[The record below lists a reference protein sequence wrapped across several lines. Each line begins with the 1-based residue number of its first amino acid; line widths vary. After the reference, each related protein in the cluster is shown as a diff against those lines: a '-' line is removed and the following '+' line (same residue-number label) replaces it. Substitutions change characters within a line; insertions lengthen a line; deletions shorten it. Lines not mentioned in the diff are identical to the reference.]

1 MRSEQETNFLLV
13 AGGGIFC
20 WVRYFSLGKYIWFSF
35 EKDEVFGALH
45 SSSGLRRRRTAVGE
59 GVLGDYFTMLS
70 VGAFLLF
77 PERAIKQGELSR
89 EDFIFFPKSLLRV
102 VRFLCSVGLVGAVFL
117 LGVGVVGVVAGWLK

>member
-13 AGGGIFC
+13 AGGGIFL
-20 WVRYFSLGKYIWFSF
+20 LGAVFFVGQIYLVFF
-35 EKDEVFGALH
+35 RKDEVFGALH

-89 EDFIFFPKSLLRV
+89 EDFIYFPKSLLRV
-102 VRFLCSVGLVGAVFL
+102 VRFLYSVGLVGAVFL

>member
-1 MRSEQETNFLLV
+1 MLGAVFFVGQIYLV
-13 AGGGIFC
+13 FF
-20 WVRYFSLGKYIWFSF
+20 R
-35 EKDEVFGALH
+35 KDEVFGALH
-45 SSSGLRRRRTAVGE
+45 SSSGLRRRRRRTAVGE

-89 EDFIFFPKSLLRV
+89 EDFIYFPKSLLRV
-102 VRFLCSVGLVGAVFL
+102 VRFLYSVGLVGAVFL